1 MLSEEDTIHLR
12 ISQRA
17 MATDFEIFLP
27 RDAVGSDVDA
37 AVTALD
43 RLADIEQCLT
53 IYDPT
58 SELSRVNLQA
68 ADGPVKISGMLS
80 RVLQRAA
87 EAWRATAGA
96 FDVTAGPFIEAWG
109 FTTRSGKRPT
119 EAELAVAQQRVGW
132 QYVALDTEAHTLEF
146 QRPGMTINLGAIG
159 KGYALDL
166 LAQDLQA
173 AGVDNFLVHGGNSSL
188 LASGDG
194 WRVGLQHPTQSRRRI
209 GGLTLNAAALA
220 TSGSGKQF
228 FHYQGKRLG
237 HVIDP
242 RSGLPVDHMLSLS
255 VVAAEATMA
264 DALATGLFVAGL
276 DAVVAHAAQYPQI
289 GLVAVLPSERAG
301 EVQVRSWN
309 IQLDD
314 VTG

>member
-1 MLSEEDTIHLR
+1 L
-12 ISQRA
+12 
-17 MATDFEIFLP
+17 
-27 RDAVGSDVDA
+27 A
-37 AVTALD
+37 A
-43 RLADIEQCLT
+43 
-53 IYDPT
+53 
-58 SELSRVNLQA
+58 
-68 ADGPVKISGMLS
+68 
-80 RVLQRAA
+80 
-87 EAWRATAGA
+87 
-96 FDVTAGPFIEAWG
+96 
-109 FTTRSGKRPT
+109 
-119 EAELAVAQQRVGW
+119 AQQKVGW
-132 QYVALDTEAHTLEF
+132 QYVALDAEAGTIEF

-166 LAQDLQA
+166 LAQDLRV
-173 AGVDNFLVHGGNSSL
+173 AGVDSFLVHGGNSSL
-188 LASGDG
+188 LAGGAG

-228 FHYQGKRLG
+228 FHYQGRRLG

-255 VVAAEATMA
+255 VIAAEATLA

-276 DAVVAHAAQYPQI
+276 DAVAAHAEQYPQI

-309 IQLDD
+309 IQLDAAA
-314 VTG
+314 G